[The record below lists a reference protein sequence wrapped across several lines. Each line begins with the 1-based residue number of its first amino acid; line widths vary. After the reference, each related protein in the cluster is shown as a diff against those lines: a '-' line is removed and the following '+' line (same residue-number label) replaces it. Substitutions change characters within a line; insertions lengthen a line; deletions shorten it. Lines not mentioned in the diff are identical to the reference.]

1 MEFVDVC
8 KQYFQAFQEK
18 DIEIIERMV
27 HQSVELRDWEL
38 MVSGK
43 DNFIDANKKIFDD
56 VENISIIIKN
66 QGIQSKSTS
75 ESVIVFNEI
84 EIHLN
89 NNSIILEVIDV
100 IEFEVKMQTIVATTL
115 QTYKESKISITL
127 FRPLKTLSLR
137 TRKLYH
143 T

>member
-18 DIEIIERMV
+18 DIERIGRMV

-43 DNFIDANKKIFDD
+43 DDFIDANKKIFDD

-100 IEFEVKMQTIVATTL
+100 IEFE
-115 QTYKESKISITL
+115 
-127 FRPLKTLSLR
+127 LKTGLIKSIR
-137 TRKLYH
+137 AYKI
-143 T
+143 

>member
-1 MEFVDVC
+1 MEFLDIC

-27 HQSVELRDWEL
+27 HQSIELRDWEL

-43 DNFIDANKKIFDD
+43 DDFIDANKKIFDD

-100 IEFEVKMQTIVATTL
+100 IEFEVKTGLIKSIRA
-115 QTYKESKISITL
+115 YKI
-127 FRPLKTLSLR
+127 
-137 TRKLYH
+137 
-143 T
+143 